1 MSTIDINVST
11 DLKEDLKLPSC
22 KDLKLPLPS
31 PLKVTLPTGTSL
43 QAFTDVSK
51 GIPTDC
57 AMSFNL
63 LIQVAPFLASIEC
76 LIKVLAVIGPLV
88 KLLPTPPPNPVEAAD
103 LTKKLAA
110 AVIALEP
117 CLEIAVPGLPWIK
130 FVRDI
135 LCLILKVLRCIL
147 GQLKS
152 IAGLMGGLA
161 IQLESAKQSGNPDL
175 QKAIECAQE
184 NAAISARHL
193 SESMESIGALLKLL
207 EPFMSLANAPVIK
220 LPTIG
225 SATDLQSLNQTVQA
239 IQGVVDSI
247 EAVTDSLGGCPA

>member
-11 DLKEDLKLPSC
+11 DLEKDLKLPSC
-22 KDLKLPLPS
+22 DDLKLPLPS
-31 PLKVTLPTGTSL
+31 PLKITLPTGTSL
-43 QAFTDVSK
+43 QAFTDISK

-88 KLLPTPPPNPVEAAD
+88 GVVQGD
-103 LTKKLAA
+103 LTPDTADKLAKA
-110 AVIALEP
+110 MSALAP
-117 CLEIAVPGLPWIK
+117 CLKIAIPGLPWIT

-152 IAGLMGGLA
+152 IAGLIGGLA
-161 IQLESAKQSGNPDL
+161 IQLESAKQSGNSDL

-184 NAAISARHL
+184 NAAISAKHL

-207 EPFMSLANAPVIK
+207 EPFMSLANAPVIT
-220 LPTIG
+220 LPPIG
-225 SATDLQSLNQTVQA
+225 SATDLQSLNQTIQA